1 MKQREMSKKNKNSS
15 GIMYSTDPEFEYV
28 DSSDAVQATL
38 PPQQQ
43 NLKIY
48 LDRKGG
54 GKMVSAIG
62 GFVGTIADLEALG
75 KKLKTKC
82 GVGGTV
88 KDGEILI
95 QGDFRDKLLTLL
107 QAEGYKVKKA
117 GG

>member
-1 MKQREMSKKNKNSS
+1 MSKKQKNTS
-15 GIMYSTDPEFEYV
+15 GIMYSTDPSFEYQYEA
-28 DSSDAVQATL
+28 SDTFQTL

-54 GKMVSAIG
+54 GKVVTRVN
-62 GFVGTIADLEALG
+62 GFVGTDDDLETIG

-82 GVGGTV
+82 GVGGSV

-95 QGDFRDKLLTLL
+95 QGDFRDKIVLLLHTD
-107 QAEGYKVKKA
+107 GYKAKKA

>member
-1 MKQREMSKKNKNSS
+1 MSKPKKLNDFS
-15 GIMYSTDPEFEYV
+15 GLMYSTNPDQELDTQQEGQG
-28 DSSDAVQATL
+28 STL

-43 NLKIY
+43 NLKLH

-54 GKMVSAIG
+54 GKMVTAVV
-62 GFVGTIADLEALG
+62 GFVGTTEDLESLG

-88 KDGEILI
+88 KEGEILI
-95 QGDFRDKLLTLL
+95 QGDFREKILQLL
-107 QAEGYKVKKA
+107 QSEGYKVKKA

>member
-1 MKQREMSKKNKNSS
+1 MAKKNKINVV
-15 GIMYSTDPEFEYV
+15 YSTNPDFNFEFE
-28 DSSDAVQATL
+28 QEQQEETL

-54 GKMVSAIG
+54 GKIVTRISDFIG
-62 GFVGTIADLEALG
+62 NTNDLESLG
-75 KKLKTKC
+75 KMLKQKC
-82 GVGGTV
+82 GVGGSV

-95 QGDFRDKLLTLL
+95 QGDHRDKILQLLTT
-107 QAEGYKVKKA
+107 AGYKAKKA